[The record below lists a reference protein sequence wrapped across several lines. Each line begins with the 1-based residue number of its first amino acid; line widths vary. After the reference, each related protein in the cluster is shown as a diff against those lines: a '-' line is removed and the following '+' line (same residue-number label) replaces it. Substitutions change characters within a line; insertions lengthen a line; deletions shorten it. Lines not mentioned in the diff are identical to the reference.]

1 MLSDQ
6 LLLGDNVNLS
16 DCCNVGVMAQQQPLG
31 LTIHE
36 LDGVGIETA
45 TYVCTSKKDGDSKAV
60 SRVDVCPAAGTSPR
74 KNEDKVPEI
83 SLAGIRARAV
93 LLFHSLLSVFLP
105 SGFPHSVTPDYVP
118 YQIYD
123 SLQAF
128 SSSIAGLLASR
139 AVLEG
144 LGIGGSESSKATGD
158 ETNPSSAT
166 AVVLLS
172 ILQESMGRLAT
183 ILFAWRLGTTLEPEA
198 KSWRLAADIF
208 NDFGMILDCLS
219 PMIPS
224 TSFWG
229 WYVKVGMLSGAS
241 VLRALCGVA
250 AGSSKATLSQHF
262 AVEDMGGNIGEL
274 NAVSCTSALR

>member
-1 MLSDQ
+1 
-6 LLLGDNVNLS
+6 
-16 DCCNVGVMAQQQPLG
+16 MAQQEPLG

-36 LDGVGIETA
+36 LDGVGNETA
-45 TYVCTSKKDGDSKAV
+45 IYICTNRKDGDSKAV
-60 SRVDVCPAAGTSPR
+60 GRVDVCPAAGPSPV
-74 KNEDKVPEI
+74 KDDDKSTEL
-83 SLAGIRARAV
+83 SLGGIRVKAI
-93 LLFHSLLSVFLP
+93 LLLQSLLSIFLP

-139 AVLEG
+139 AVLQG
-144 LGIGGSESSKATGD
+144 LGIGGSEESKGAGD

-198 KSWRLAADIF
+198 KTW
-208 NDFGMILDCLS
+208 
-219 PMIPS
+219 
-224 TSFWG
+224 
-229 WYVKVGMLSGAS
+229 
-241 VLRALCGVA
+241 
-250 AGSSKATLSQHF
+250 
-262 AVEDMGGNIGEL
+262 
-274 NAVSCTSALR
+274 